1 MTCIMSRGKKPGR
14 RCVYDET
21 QGPLEP
27 WVPCKGDEI
36 PKLGGFEEI
45 GNLKRQDLS
54 VFMIPESLHAEI
66 KQPNASRQLSSTTPD
81 LQHKGFKDLIQDLS
95 PDDPVSVEAAR
106 ILSKCFPLHDRATV
120 DKVVK
125 EAIAILQTDNPPAS
139 GCADLSPS
147 VEGSYE
153 FSVTNLKVTLM
164 KGMSILR
171 ISALRSQARMPAVW
185 RILDALKRVKLD

>member
-1 MTCIMSRGKKPGR
+1 MPFLDAISSYVDHKQGNLPQTIHHDKISYGTTHKRRLPDGNPHRSRGVAQCGRKSTPAEVLRVSNIEDLSFDILAWTRGNMTCIMSRGKKPGR

-81 LQHKGFKDLIQDLS
+81 LTAQRL
-95 PDDPVSVEAAR
+95 
-106 ILSKCFPLHDRATV
+106 
-120 DKVVK
+120 
-125 EAIAILQTDNPPAS
+125 
-139 GCADLSPS
+139 
-147 VEGSYE
+147 
-153 FSVTNLKVTLM
+153 
-164 KGMSILR
+164 
-171 ISALRSQARMPAVW
+171 
-185 RILDALKRVKLD
+185 